1 MNTADEL
8 TFCYRCTGD
17 AMWELLACDIWRDGG
32 SYSATLGTTEGVVSL
47 WLQVSSWDRL
57 EDRSYE
63 ALFISDG
70 RDASMKQ
77 RRVPSGAKQRQ
88 WLATLER
95 EVDAGAVDRH
105 AAGTFAELVAEL
117 RIVCSREFDQLPLAD
132 AGREAH
138 ALELFRLD
146 MSPDEYA
153 ARFGHEFAMFSFDD
167 HRYSRPAL
175 TLWIQRL
182 ADIFFKR
189 HGAPS
194 LRELR
199 EKFLTPSEIEAAEQ
213 HEKDPF

>member
-1 MNTADEL
+1 
-8 TFCYRCTGD
+8 
-17 AMWELLACDIWRDGG
+17 MWKLLECEVWRDGG
-32 SYSATLGTTEGVVSL
+32 SYSATLQNAEAVVSL
-47 WLQVSSWDRL
+47 WLQVSAWKRL

-63 ALFISDG
+63 TLFVSQG
-70 RDASMKQ
+70 PDATKKSQ
-77 RRVPSGAKQRQ
+77 RVPSGSRQRR

-95 EVDAGAVDRH
+95 EVDPGAVDQY
-105 AAGTFAELVAEL
+105 AAAPFAELIAEL
-117 RIVCSREFDQLPLAD
+117 RILCSREFDALPLAD

-167 HRYSRPAL
+167 YRYAHPEL

-182 ADIFFKR
+182 GDIFFKR

-194 LRELR
+194 LKELR
-199 EKFLTPSEIEAAEQ
+199 GKFLTPAEIEAAER